1 MPTKRAPITRALRL
15 ADHLALFAGLDPA
28 GALLAAAQIGG
39 RAHPF
44 PALPLACAWATGS
57 SVYLLDRVKLADR
70 FLDRADLAAKPDRF
84 AWIRAHA
91 RAVRLFGALLA
102 LTALILAALVH
113 PAAAVLVLAGHAAVV
128 AYAHR
133 SADPARRARPKDILV
148 LKNALVG
155 AGIAFFAVALLALAS
170 TGASPGLVPDL
181 LTPAAVADLLVPFVF
196 LSLSITADAALS
208 DIDDVPTDRPFG
220 TRTLPAAAG
229 PRATI
234 LAFLLT
240 NIVAGAALAAW
251 AALTDSPPG
260 RGLLYAWAA
269 LAPLTALGFAL
280 PKPRLARSLRP
291 LIDAR
296 LPLLAAFLALAPALT

>member
-1 MPTKRAPITRALRL
+1 MPATPHPITRALRI
-15 ADHLALFAGLDPA
+15 ADHLALFAGLYPA

-44 PALPLACAWATGS
+44 PILPLACAWATGS
-57 SVYLLDRVKLADR
+57 SVYLLDRVKLADC

-91 RAVRLFGALLA
+91 RTVRLFGAVLA
-102 LTALILAALVH
+102 LAALVLAALIH
-113 PAAAVLVLAGHAAVV
+113 PAAAVLVLAGHLAVV

-133 SADPARRARPKDILV
+133 SADPARRARPKDILF

-155 AGIAFFAVALLALAS
+155 AGIAFFAVALLTLGLAS
-170 TGASPGLVPDL
+170 ASPHPARDL
-181 LTPAAVADLLVPFVF
+181 LTPAAAADLLAPLLF
-196 LSLSITADAALS
+196 LSFIITADAALS

-234 LAFLLT
+234 VAFLLT
-240 NIVAGAALAAW
+240 NIVAGAAMAAW
-251 AALTDSPPG
+251 AALSAPPPS
-260 RGLLYAWAA
+260 RGVLYAWAA

-296 LPLLAAFLALAPALT
+296 LPLLAALLALMA